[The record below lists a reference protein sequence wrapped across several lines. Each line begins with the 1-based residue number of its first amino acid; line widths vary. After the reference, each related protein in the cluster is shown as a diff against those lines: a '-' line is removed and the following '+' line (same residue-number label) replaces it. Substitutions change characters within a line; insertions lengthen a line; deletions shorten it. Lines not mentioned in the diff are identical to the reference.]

1 MVEQADL
8 VRKRDKEEEMGEE
21 RAGPGGGEG
30 KMEKKN
36 TRIDKNLEEPAFDL
50 PLPLPRPLPLLASF
64 CPPPLRLWLGPLFW
78 IATHSKNI
86 NEITPVSSTKVSSRQ
101 KEGESERDWARE
113 REKRERECVLR
124 ERERES
130 VCVFERERESNGQ
143 QQCWFIILDTYELI
157 SSKRGCRVSTMA
169 VIGRDVETE
178 RKAVGRNRRPLSA
191 WLPKWLRGSVRASHL
206 AVTGSFKSR
215 VH

>member
-64 CPPPLRLWLGPLFW
+64 CPPPPPPPYGFGWAPF
-78 IATHSKNI
+78 
-86 NEITPVSSTKVSSRQ
+86 
-101 KEGESERDWARE
+101 SELQLTAR
-113 REKRERECVLR
+113 
-124 ERERES
+124 
-130 VCVFERERESNGQ
+130 
-143 QQCWFIILDTYELI
+143 I
-157 SSKRGCRVSTMA
+157 SMR
-169 VIGRDVETE
+169 
-178 RKAVGRNRRPLSA
+178 
-191 WLPKWLRGSVRASHL
+191 
-206 AVTGSFKSR
+206 
-215 VH
+215 